1 MPSSPESVS
10 RGTKHRLRGLAL
22 SLALTSCGGGS
33 DVTPPASTTTVSRTE
48 VLLPADTL
56 LVGDSVTAS
65 VRALSSTGAQVSPAT
80 VIWSTA
86 DTSVVSV
93 SSGGVL
99 RARNV
104 GTVRL
109 DVAASGVVGTRSVR
123 VVPRSLRVRLLA
135 PDSAS
140 IIDDVQLVSEV
151 ETTAGVRLPEVAPR
165 FFSSDTS
172 VVGVT
177 TISVGRAQLALRA
190 AGSTDLLAV
199 IGHDTTHRRLT
210 VRLEDVQ
217 SLSVAIEPRVLA
229 IGDSVPFTLTVRRGS
244 AGRSVISAGSTM
256 AVEPAGTMV
265 IRNGHLVAIGA
276 GRVVVRAT
284 YGVLLASDT
293 LTAQGPSAFPLEIVD
308 GDGQNPLPLRLL
320 LSMERVAAKWRR
332 AIRSAP
338 EGAPVELEIGE
349 CRNKVVV
356 NQFITGVRVLI
367 RLDTLRFS
375 IAGAGGP
382 CVVRANGLPLLG
394 TITLNKFRVPELSD
408 QKLDD
413 LLQHEVGHVLGL
425 GTVWGNG
432 TRAGLVSGD
441 TGSKDPIFVGP
452 AALAAFD
459 RIGGSAQFGGRRV
472 PLELRLLGH
481 WRGDAFAGEVMAPVL
496 SPGAQPTSAVTVAA
510 LRDIGWDVET
520 EAYEDYALPEASR
533 TLAGV
538 APRVAGT
545 TRESLAGDV
554 LLPQI
559 MMTAGGRAVRIDV
572 RGRPLLR

>member
-1 MPSSPESVS
+1 M
-10 RGTKHRLRGLAL
+10 HRLSGFVL
-22 SLALTSCGGGS
+22 SVALTSCGGGS

-56 LVGDSVTAS
+56 LVGDSVTAT
-65 VRALSSTGAQVSPAT
+65 VRALNSAGAPVSPTT

-109 DVAASGVVGTRSVR
+109 DVAAAGVVGTRTVR

-151 ETTAGVRLPEVAPR
+151 ETTTGVRLPEVAPR
-165 FFSSDTS
+165 FFASDTT

-177 TISVGRAQLALRA
+177 TIAVGRAQLALRA

-199 IGHDTTHRRLT
+199 IGRDTTHRRLT

-217 SLSVAIEPRVLA
+217 SLSVAIQPRVVA

-244 AGRSVISAGSTM
+244 AGRSVLTAGSTL

-338 EGAPVELEIGE
+338 EGAPVALAIGE

-425 GTVWGNG
+425 GTVWGNDS
-432 TRAGLVSGD
+432 RAGLVLGD

-472 PLELRLLGH
+472 PLELRVLGH
-481 WRGDAFAGEVMAPVL
+481 WRGDAFGGELMAPAL
-496 SPGAQPTSAVTVAA
+496 MSNAQPASAVTVAA

-520 EAYEDYALPEASR
+520 EAYDDYALPEASR
-533 TLAGV
+533 TIPGV

-545 TRESLAGDV
+545 TRESLVGDV

-559 MMTAGGRAVRIDV
+559 MMTAGGRVVRIDV